1 MTAGRANLRVNLG
14 LSVQNQSAA
23 VHLNLFGPAHL
34 LIVISVPL
42 VAWGLSRWSRRSKSA
57 ARPIRLT
64 LAAMLALTD
73 LVWYAYVLRSEGL
86 RVFPDN
92 LPLELCDITQWVTVF
107 AACTLNPIAFE
118 IAYYA
123 GIAGSGMAVLTPDL
137 WLPLASYGSISFFLS
152 HGITVV
158 VVLVLLWG
166 RFLKPRPG
174 SWWKM
179 LIILNGYAAV
189 VGTFDA
195 IFKTNYM
202 YLREKPAGVSLLSYL
217 GPWPFYLIGG
227 EVAALILFWVLWL
240 PFRRDIISE

>member
-1 MTAGRANLRVNLG
+1 MLRSG
-14 LSVQNQSAA
+14 VQNQSAA

-34 LIVISVPL
+34 LIVISIPL
-42 VAWGLSRWSRRSKSA
+42 LAWSLGRWSKRSKSA
-57 ARPIRLT
+57 ARSIRLT
-64 LAAMLALTD
+64 LAALLALTD
-73 LVWYAYVLRSEGL
+73 LVWYAYVVRSEGL
-86 RVFPDN
+86 RIFPDT
-92 LPLELCDITQWVTVF
+92 LPLELCDVTQWVTVY
-107 AACTLNPIAFE
+107 AACSLNPVAFE

-158 VVLVLLWG
+158 AVLVLLWG
-166 RFLKPRPG
+166 GLLRPRPG

-189 VGTFDA
+189 LGAFDA

-227 EVAALILFWVLWL
+227 EVAAVILFWLLWL
-240 PFRRDIISE
+240 PFRKRAVT

>member
-1 MTAGRANLRVNLG
+1 M
-14 LSVQNQSAA
+14 QNQSAA

-42 VAWGLSRWSRRSKSA
+42 LAWGLGRWSRRSQRA
-57 ARPIRLT
+57 ARSIRYT
-64 LAAMLALTD
+64 LAALLALTD

-86 RVFPDN
+86 RIFPDN
-92 LPLELCDITQWVTVF
+92 LPLELCDVTQWVTIY
-107 AACTLNPIAFE
+107 AACTLNPLAFE

-152 HGITVV
+152 HGITVIT
-158 VVLVLLWG
+158 VLVLLWG
-166 RFLKPRPG
+166 GLSRPRPG

-179 LIILNGYAAV
+179 LIILNVYAAV
-189 VGTFDA
+189 VGAFDA

-202 YLREKPAGVSLLSYL
+202 YLRVKPAEVSLLSYL

-227 EVAALILFWVLWL
+227 EVAALILLWLLWL
-240 PFRRDIISE
+240 PFRKRASKIDHDIISQ